1 MDPFTPIFLLLLG
14 ALAMLVGGS
23 RSFRVNG
30 MAALT
35 TAFFAVIV
43 TVLLGFRLPVVVVLS
58 RWQSE
63 PNFGD
68 SLRLAADGASWLVA
82 LALLLALLAACLVGL
97 SGRTEQTGLQHAG
110 SLLVIA
116 CALAAVF
123 ADNLMTLA
131 MAWVALDLVIYCSL
145 VLVRGESGAV
155 AEFSVRLLAIALVIA
170 AALVGVESGEMPVLS
185 GGELSAQS
193 VTLLMVA
200 VMLRLGLYPVHV
212 GARRVVESRQAVVE
226 IESVT
231 WLAAWAV
238 SVDLLS
244 VLASQPEVLPLRI
257 WLTVA
262 ALASGLLGGWRWYS
276 SSLPREQLKHMFMA
290 QAGVTV
296 LTFLWGGDWAVV
308 GVIARGLSVMLGGS
322 VLLLCRGNVAS
333 ARSSALI
340 NPLLAVPVLGSL
352 PLTVGFVGALVL
364 YSGLLRAGM
373 WVLVLPVAV
382 VIEAMLMAGAF
393 RLALF
398 GGGGPPMQAPFAR
411 AGYHL
416 GLTIPAAAAV
426 LAGLAPDQL
435 AAIAGVVDMPGWS
448 GMLTPGGFS
457 ALGSTLLAG
466 GIGAGLWSFRE
477 QLQTRTVGAEI
488 HRLGLLSMFELRWMH
503 SAIWTLY
510 RWVARVMRAAALV
523 LEGHGGVLWAL
534 VLVTIVWLALG
545 G

>member
-1 MDPFTPIFLLLLG
+1 
-14 ALAMLVGGS
+14 
-23 RSFRVNG
+23 
-30 MAALT
+30 MAALA

-63 PNFGD
+63 PTFGD
-68 SLRLAADGASWLVA
+68 SLRLVADGASWLVA
-82 LALLLALLAACLVGL
+82 LALLIALLAACLVGL
-97 SGRTEQTGLQHAG
+97 SGRTEQTGLHHAS

-116 CALAAVF
+116 CALVAVF

-145 VLVRGESGAV
+145 VLVRGESRAV
-155 AEFSVRLLAIALVIA
+155 AEFSVRILAIVLVIA

-185 GGELSAQS
+185 GGQLSTQS
-193 VTLLMVA
+193 VILLMVA

-212 GARRVVESRQAVVE
+212 GARRVVESHQVVVE

-244 VLASQPEVLPLRI
+244 VLASQPQVLPLRI

-262 ALASGLLGGWRWYS
+262 ALASGLLGSWRWYS
-276 SSLPREQLKHMFMA
+276 ASRPREQLKHMFMA
-290 QAGVTV
+290 QAGVIV
-296 LTFLWGGDWAVV
+296 LTFLWGGEWAVA
-308 GVIARGLSVMLGGS
+308 GVIARGLSVLLAGS

-333 ARSSALI
+333 ARGSAL

-373 WVLVLPVAV
+373 WLLVLPVVV
-382 VIEAMLMAGAF
+382 VIEAMLIAGAF

-398 GGGGPPMQAPFAR
+398 AGRGPPTQAPFAR
-411 AGYHL
+411 AGYQL

-435 AAIAGVVDMPGWS
+435 GAIAGVADMPGWF

-466 GIGAGLWSFRE
+466 GIGAGIWSFRE
-477 QLQTRTVGAEI
+477 QLQTRTAGASI
-488 HRLGLLSMFELRWMH
+488 PRLGLLSMFELRWMH
-503 SAIWTLY
+503 TATWTLY